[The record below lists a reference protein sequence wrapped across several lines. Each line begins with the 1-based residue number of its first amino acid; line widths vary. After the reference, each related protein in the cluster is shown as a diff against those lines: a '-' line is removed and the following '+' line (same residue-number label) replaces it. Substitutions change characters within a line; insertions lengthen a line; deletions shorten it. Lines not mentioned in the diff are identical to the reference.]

1 MLSGRPGPR
10 QLVPIRMRDWI
21 SYWDSDHPIYVN
33 ARHFDVH
40 YANIADDIVRLLPGQ
55 HARVLDYGCGE
66 ALHADKIAGRCA
78 TLYLCEAAPTVRS
91 RLTERFGKVANIAV
105 TSPEDVAAME
115 PESLD
120 LIVANSLLQYL
131 KRGELVAL
139 LKEWRRLLVPGGALI
154 IADVIG
160 PKQSAIADAL
170 SLLNF
175 ARKNGFLTAAFIGLV
190 KTTLSDYRKLRAEL
204 GLATYPEEEML
215 KLLTEAGFDAARLR
229 PNLGHNQGRMAFR
242 AQKNAAIGD

>member
-1 MLSGRPGPR
+1 
-10 QLVPIRMRDWI
+10 MRDWI

-40 YANIADDIVRLLPGQ
+40 YANIADDIVRLLPEKNV
-55 HARVLDYGCGE
+55 RVLDYGCGE
-66 ALHADKIAGRCA
+66 ALHANRIAGHCA

-91 RLTERFGKVANIAV
+91 RLKERFGKIVNIGVV
-105 TSPEDVAAME
+105 TPEEVAAME

-131 KRGELVAL
+131 KRDELVAL
-139 LKEWRRLLVPGGALI
+139 LKVWRRLLAPGGALI
-154 IADVIG
+154 VADVIG
-160 PKQSAIADAL
+160 PKQSAIADAF

-175 ARKNGFLTAAFIGLV
+175 ARRNGFLTAAFVGLV
-190 KTTLSDYRKLRAEL
+190 KTTLSDYRKLRAQL
-204 GLATYPEEEML
+204 GLTTYSEEEMM
-215 KLLTEAGFDAARLR
+215 KLLGEAGYDAARLK

-242 AQKNAAIGD
+242 AQKNAALAAG

>member
-1 MLSGRPGPR
+1 
-10 QLVPIRMRDWI
+10 MRDWI

-40 YANIADDIVRLLPGQ
+40 YANIADDIVRLLPEKNV
-55 HARVLDYGCGE
+55 RVLDYGCGE
-66 ALHADKIAGRCA
+66 ALHANRIAGHCA

-91 RLTERFGKVANIAV
+91 RLKERFGKIVNIGVV
-105 TSPEDVAAME
+105 TPEDVAAME

-120 LIVANSLLQYL
+120 MIVANSLLQYL
-131 KRGELVAL
+131 KRDELIAL
-139 LKEWRRLLVPGGALI
+139 LKIWRRLLAPGGALVV
-154 IADVIG
+154 ADVIG

-175 ARKNGFLTAAFIGLV
+175 ARRNGFLTAAFIGLV
-190 KTTLSDYRKLRAEL
+190 KTTLSDYRKLRAQL
-204 GLATYPEEEML
+204 GLTTYSEEEMM
-215 KLLTEAGFDAARLR
+215 KLLGEAGYDAARLR

-242 AQKNAAIGD
+242 AQKNAALAAG

>member
-1 MLSGRPGPR
+1 
-10 QLVPIRMRDWI
+10 MRDWI

-40 YANIADDIVRLLPGQ
+40 YANIASDIVRLVPSKA
-55 HARVLDYGCGE
+55 ARVLDYGCGE
-66 ALHADKIAGRCA
+66 ALHADKIAAHCA
-78 TLYLCEAAPTVRS
+78 TLYLCEAAPTVRT
-91 RLTERFGKVANIAV
+91 RLQERFGKIANIAV
-105 TSPEDVAAME
+105 VTPEEVAAME

-131 KRGELVAL
+131 KRNELLAL
-139 LKEWRRLLVPGGALI
+139 LKVWRRLLAPGGALVLADI
-154 IADVIG
+154 ID
-160 PKQSAIADAL
+160 PKQSALADAL

-190 KTTLSDYRKLRAEL
+190 KTTLSDYRKLRAQL
-204 GLATYPEEEML
+204 GLTTYAEAEML
-215 KLLTEAGFDAARLR
+215 KLLADAGYDAARLR

-242 AQKNAAIGD
+242 AQKNAALAG